1 MNMDASTN
9 TVFVDFGDVLRYYR
23 KKKGISQELLAD
35 GVCSREYIGLI
46 EKGKNIPT
54 LYMVD
59 AFSKKM
65 GINLFDAYALI
76 IEHNDFDT
84 HLKIEQMNDAINA
97 QNIPLLYQLAV
108 EYSNLPGFSGGVPY
122 QCIMH
127 AFSLYYSN
135 ILHDYEKAIVS
146 ATNGL
151 NISGLS
157 ASDRK
162 PFSMLTNLDMCLL
175 LVRSVALCR
184 AEHYPEG
191 RSDLEFLHECAKLRF
206 AENHY
211 IANRNRR
218 FDINIFALTTFN
230 ICEFFP
236 NEPERN
242 LVLLDDSIRMLDK
255 YECSCEQSDLLFYK
269 ARYLYDLGNMNEARN
284 CFYAGY
290 YLMVCRYSQKEADE
304 CAAEILEERYEPLKR
319 PPENL

>member
-1 MNMDASTN
+1 MDASTN

-84 HLKIEQMNDAINA
+84 HLKIQRMDDAISA

-108 EYSNLPGFSGGVPY
+108 EYSTLPGFSAGVPY
-122 QCIMH
+122 QCVMH
-127 AFSLYYSN
+127 AFALYYSN
-135 ILHDYEKAIVS
+135 MLHDYDKAVDS
-146 ATNGL
+146 ASKGL
-151 NISGLS
+151 DVSGLS
-157 ASDRK
+157 ASDRH

-184 AEHYPEG
+184 AERYDEG
-191 RSDLEFLHECAKLRF
+191 RSDLEFLRECAKLRF
-206 AENHY
+206 TESHY

-230 ICEFFP
+230 LCEFFP
-236 NEPERN
+236 DEPERN
-242 LVLLDDSIRMLDK
+242 LVLLDDSIKMLDR
-255 YECSCEQSDLLFYK
+255 YECSCEQSDLLLYK
-269 ARYLYDLGNMNEARN
+269 ARFLYDLGEMNGAGN
-284 CFYAGY
+284 CFNAGY
-290 YLMVCRYSQKEADE
+290 YLIVCRNSRKEADE
-304 CAAEILEERYEPLKR
+304 RAMEILEERFESLKKTT
-319 PPENL
+319 